1 MKSSSDLFP
10 VALMRADVVA
20 QKFIEDTYLLKPN
33 NSEDP
38 SVQIALTRLGK
49 YEGKNENRGRPVI
62 LVHGSFSNRG
72 VWLSVTGK
80 GFASALL
87 EAGFDPWMLE
97 LRGHGDS
104 PFNEQYENN
113 SLESYANFD
122 LPAVNAFVQEQT
134 NQAPFW
140 CGHSSGGVC
149 IATSIASEKLKISD
163 ISGLILF
170 GSQVSRFPLALRV
183 PFFRLL
189 SRIILIPKKRIHSK
203 KLGVELEP
211 VGIAKEFLRWA
222 GIFTGWKSKSG
233 QSYWKKLK
241 EISPL
246 PVLAIGAK
254 NDKGDPSKH
263 CKKLM
268 SAFVGDKT
276 FYLLS
281 KDEGFSQNF
290 NHSNMVASDA
300 AQQEVWPK
308 VIEWINSSKQ

>member
-33 NSEDP
+33 NSDDS

-49 YEGKNENRGRPVI
+49 YEGHNENRGKPVI

-104 PFNEQYENN
+104 PFNEQYEQNN
-113 SLESYANFD
+113 LEAYADFD
-122 LPAVNAFVQEQT
+122 LPAVNAFVLEQS
-134 NQAPFW
+134 NQAPIW

-149 IATSIASEKLKISD
+149 IATAIAAEKLKQD
-163 ISGLILF
+163 EVSGVILF
-170 GSQVSRFPLALRV
+170 GSQVSRFPILLRLPISRMLAKIS
-183 PFFRLL
+183 LL
-189 SRIILIPKKRIHSK
+189 PKKRIHST
-203 KLGVELEP
+203 KLGVEFEP
-211 VGIAKEFLRWA
+211 VGIAKEFVRWA
-222 GIFTGWKSKSG
+222 GIFTGWKSKAGKSFWRG
-233 QSYWKKLK
+233 LGNLST
-241 EISPL
+241 
-246 PVLAIGAK
+246 PVLAIAAK
-254 NDKGDPSKH
+254 NDKGDPAKH

-268 SAFVGDKT
+268 NGFAGDKT
-276 FYLLS
+276 FYLLA
-281 KDEGFSQNF
+281 KDNGFSQNY

-308 VIEWINSSKQ
+308 VIEWINSIK